1 MNDSHVAVRRASAP
15 DAQRLVQIHYNAVQ
29 GVSSEFYAPSLLDSW
44 SPPPDSDRYEWM
56 QNVIESDSRDVF
68 VAELQD
74 VICGFSICVP
84 SESSIYVL
92 YIAPDFVGRGIGRK
106 LLEHTESHL
115 TREGVSCS
123 SLNSSL
129 NAVQFY
135 KAAGYEVIRASS
147 QALADG
153 SEMRCYKMQKVLQ
166 LT

>member
-15 DAQRLVQIHYNAVQ
+15 DSERLVQLHYDAVQ

-44 SPPPDSDRYEWM
+44 SPLPNSDRYQWM
-56 QNVIESDSRDVF
+56 QNVVESGSRDVF

-74 VICGFSICVP
+74 VMCGFGICVP
-84 SESSIYVL
+84 SERSIYAL
-92 YIAPDFVGRGIGRK
+92 YTAPDFVGRGIGRK
-106 LLEHTESHL
+106 LLAHTESHF
-115 TREGVSCS
+115 TQEGVSRS

-135 KAAGYEVIRASS
+135 KSTGYKVIRAST

-153 SEMRCYKMQKVLQ
+153 SEMRCYEMQKVLQ